1 VDKLQLF
8 RNLMVLAASD
18 GKMTDE
24 EIVFLSL
31 RSSRWGIRDEQFQSA
46 LDFARG
52 SQAELHVPHGDAPR
66 REMLRDMLRMM
77 AVDGELAD
85 IERRLFAVAAAHIG
99 MERDELNRL
108 IDEVVD
114 GGHTEG

>member
-1 VDKLQLF
+1 MDKLRLF

-18 GKMTDE
+18 GKMTEE

-31 RSSRWGIRDEQFQSA
+31 RSTSWGISEADCQAA

-52 SQAELHVPHGDAPR
+52 GRAELELPGDDDQR

-85 IERRLFAVAAAHIG
+85 VERRLFATTAAA
-99 MERDELNRL
+99 MKLERDELNEL
-108 IDEVVD
+108 IDEVLHD
-114 GGHTEG
+114 NKG